1 MARYEEDELQEQG
14 AFPML
19 NAKGDTSGK
28 VEAIDPITKERVLVD
43 AKPTTTKTATEAPAT
58 TAQPVVT
65 DTISADI
72 PRVDVKGNNTPSNE
86 KSDEQLEREYSQG
99 ASDAYN
105 RGYDE
110 QLAAYKKAHA
120 NEQGLIDSLGVS
132 QERMDMYNKKREENE
147 RDRRRDALW
156 RGLGTIVDMGIAA
169 GHGNVYQRQPKAV
182 DYERT
187 RQLIDAQEQTEYA
200 QAQRAKQDAQNKF
213 DQRADQAARAGGD
226 AALKGY
232 IKEVDAAKKE
242 RMANQQAAWKAD
254 YQEKQMALK
263 RELANKRASRSSSR
277 SSSSSGGGGTNKDL
291 VSINGANGA
300 IKVSHAMLNDY
311 YNSLIDVINRTE
323 TLNERGKKTHA
334 LKNACI
340 RAGLLDENGN
350 LTYGA
355 SQKIQAMMVNGG
367 RPYPSFFD
375 DYVSDAVREELINLW
390 NDVLESGGATATTTT
405 TTNGRSQS
413 GRRTFSSSQGAR
425 GGSQGGSDVVI

>member
-14 AFPML
+14 AFPTL

-43 AKPTTTKTATEAPAT
+43 AKPTTAKTATEAPTT

-232 IKEVDAAKKE
+232 IKEVDAAEKE

-263 RELANKRASRSSSR
+263 RELANKRASRSSS
-277 SSSSSGGGGTNKDL
+277 GGGGTNKDL
-291 VSINGANGA
+291 VTINGTSGA

-311 YNSLIDVINRTE
+311 YNSLIVVINGTE
-323 TLNERGKKTHA
+323 TLNDRGKKTHA

-340 RAGLLDENGN
+340 RAGLLDENGK

-355 SQKIQAMMVNGG
+355 SQTIQAMMVKGG

-375 DYVSDAVREELINLW
+375 DYVSDVVREELINQW

-413 GRRTFSSSQGAR
+413 GHRTFSSSQGTR
-425 GGSQGGSDVVI
+425 GSQGGSDVVI